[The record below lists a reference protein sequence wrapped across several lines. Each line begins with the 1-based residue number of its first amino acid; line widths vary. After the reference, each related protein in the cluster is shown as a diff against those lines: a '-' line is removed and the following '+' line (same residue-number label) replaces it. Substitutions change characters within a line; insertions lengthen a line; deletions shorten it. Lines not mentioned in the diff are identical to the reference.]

1 MQAAT
6 SCSNKAILHA
16 FRDAK
21 KERGAA
27 VSINQLH
34 YFIDIINNPRLC
46 SLYWDKSHQNLMYLT
61 KCDGEI
67 QKYVVGINYKLK
79 ANQTKFVTNNFITA
93 SRMTDSIRI
102 ENSSNYT
109 RIR

>member
-1 MQAAT
+1 
-6 SCSNKAILHA
+6 
-16 FRDAK
+16 
-21 KERGAA
+21 
-27 VSINQLH
+27 
-34 YFIDIINNPRLC
+34 
-46 SLYWDKSHQNLMYLT
+46 MYLT